1 MAIIVPDNYH
11 AKKALENS
19 RVHCISSFNAQK
31 QDFRPLRIAILN
43 IMPEANTYEYNILF
57 PIGRA
62 IIQIEPVWIRLKTHA
77 YTSTSKEHLDELY
90 ISFEDAIKHKGLD
103 GLIITGAP
111 VEEKSFKDVWFW
123 DELSGILDYAKD
135 NIASTLGICWG
146 GLALAN
152 YIGIDKML
160 FDKKLFGV
168 YPLDNIDRNNRITG
182 DLDDVFMSPQSRH
195 AGISDKVLE
204 AERDKGKIDLLAH
217 SDDAGY
223 VIFETTDKSFIMHL
237 GHPEYETERLVNEY
251 RRDMDKARTDVTPPL
266 NFDVD
271 NPKNNWRGHSLE
283 FFQQWVKDVYI
294 RTPYEI

>member
-1 MAIIVPDNYH
+1 MAIIVPENYH
-11 AKKALENS
+11 AKKALESS
-19 RVHCISSFNAQK
+19 RVHCISKFNAQK

-43 IMPEANTYEYNILF
+43 IMPEANSYEYNILF

-62 IIQIEPVWIRLKTHA
+62 IIQIEPVWIRLNTHP
-77 YTSTSKEHLDELY
+77 YKSTSKAHLDELY
-90 ISFEDAIKHKGLD
+90 ISFEDAIKERGLD

-111 VEEKSFKDVWFW
+111 VEEKSFTDVWFW
-123 DELSGILDYAKD
+123 DELSEILDYAKG

-152 YIGIDKML
+152 YIGIDKIL
-160 FDKKLFGV
+160 YDRKLFGV
-168 YPLDNIDRNNRITG
+168 YPLDNINRGHRITG
-182 DLDDVFMSPQSRH
+182 DLDDIFMSPQSRH
-195 AGISDKVLE
+195 AGISDKILE
-204 AERDKGKIDLLAH
+204 AERDRGNINLLAH

-223 VIFETTDKSFIMHL
+223 VIFETTNKSFIMHL

-251 RRDMDKARTDVTPPL
+251 RRDLQKGRTDVQKPR

>member
-1 MAIIVPDNYH
+1 MAIIVPENYH
-11 AKKALENS
+11 AKQALENS
-19 RVHCISSFNAQK
+19 RIHCISAFNAQK

-77 YTSTSKEHLDELY
+77 YKSTSKEHLDELY
-90 ISFEDAIKHKGLD
+90 VSFEEAIKDRGLD

-123 DELSGILDYAKD
+123 DELSEILDYAKN

-152 YIGIDKML
+152 YIGIDKIL

-204 AERDKGKIDLLAH
+204 SERDKGNISLLAH
-217 SDDAGY
+217 SNEAGY
-223 VIFETTDKSFIMHL
+223 VIFESTDKSFIMHL
-237 GHPEYETERLVNEY
+237 GHPEYETDRLVNEY
-251 RRDMDKARTDVTPPL
+251 KRDLSKGRSDVPLPL
-266 NFDVD
+266 NLDIT

>member
-1 MAIIVPDNYH
+1 MAIIVPENYH

-62 IIQIEPVWIRLKTHA
+62 IIQIEPVWIRLKTHT
-77 YTSTSKEHLDELY
+77 YKSTSKEHLDELY
-90 ISFEDAIKHKGLD
+90 ISFEEAVKDRGLD

-123 DELSGILDYAKD
+123 EELSEILDYAKN

-152 YIGIDKML
+152 YIGIDKIL

-168 YPLDNIDRNNRITG
+168 YPLDNIDRTNRITG

-204 AERDKGKIDLLAH
+204 AERDRGNINLLAH
-217 SDDAGY
+217 SRKTGY

-237 GHPEYETERLVNEY
+237 GHPEYETDRLVNEY
-251 RRDMDKARTDVTPPL
+251 KRDLEKGRSDVPLPL
-266 NFDVD
+266 NLDIA

>member
-1 MAIIVPDNYH
+1 
-11 AKKALENS
+11 
-19 RVHCISSFNAQK
+19 
-31 QDFRPLRIAILN
+31 
-43 IMPEANTYEYNILF
+43 MPEANTYEYNILF

-62 IIQIEPVWIRLKTHA
+62 IIQIEPVWIRLNTHD
-77 YTSTSKEHLDELY
+77 YKSTSKAHLDELY
-90 ISFEDAIKHKGLD
+90 ISFDEAIRTRGLD

-123 DELSGILDYAKD
+123 DELSEILDYARN

-152 YIGIDKML
+152 YIGIDKIL

-168 YPLDNIDRNNRITG
+168 YPLDNLDRDHRITG

-204 AERDKGKIDLLAH
+204 AERDKGKINLLAH
-217 SDDAGY
+217 SNKAGY
-223 VIFETTDKSFIMHL
+223 VIFESTDKSFIMHL
-237 GHPEYETERLVNEY
+237 GHPEYETDRLVNEY
-251 RRDMDKARTDVTPPL
+251 KRDLQKGRKDVALPL
-266 NFDVD
+266 NLDIN

>member
-1 MAIIVPDNYH
+1 MAIIVPENYH

-77 YTSTSKEHLDELY
+77 YKSTSKEHLDELY
-90 ISFEDAIKHKGLD
+90 VSFEEAISKKGLD

-123 DELSGILDYAKD
+123 DELSGILDYAKN

-152 YIGIDKML
+152 YIGIDKIL

-195 AGISDKVLE
+195 AGISDKILE
-204 AERDKGKIDLLAH
+204 AERDKGNINLLAH
-217 SDDAGY
+217 SKEAGY

-237 GHPEYETERLVNEY
+237 GHPEYETDRLVNEY
-251 RRDMDKARTDVTPPL
+251 KRDLEKGRSDVPLPL
-266 NFDVD
+266 NLDID

>member
-1 MAIIVPDNYH
+1 MAIIVPENYH
-11 AKKALENS
+11 AKQALENS
-19 RVHCISSFNAQK
+19 RIHCISSFNAQK

-62 IIQIEPVWIRLKTHA
+62 IIQIEPVWIRLKTHT
-77 YTSTSKEHLDELY
+77 YKSTSKEHLDELY
-90 ISFEDAIKHKGLD
+90 ISFEEATKDRGLD
-103 GLIITGAP
+103 GLVITGAP

-152 YIGIDKML
+152 YIGIDKLL
-160 FDKKLFGV
+160 FEKKLFGV
-168 YPLDNIDRNNRITG
+168 YPLDNIDRNHRITG

-204 AERDKGKIDLLAH
+204 AERDKGNINLLAH
-217 SDDAGY
+217 SNEAGY
-223 VIFETTDKSFIMHL
+223 VIFETNDKSFIMHL
-237 GHPEYETERLVNEY
+237 GHPEYETERLINEY
-251 RRDMDKARTDVTPPL
+251 KRDLEKGRSDVAPPL
-266 NFDVD
+266 NLDIE

>member
-1 MAIIVPDNYH
+1 MAIIVPENYH
-11 AKKALENS
+11 AKKALEHS

-62 IIQIEPVWIRLKTHA
+62 IIQIEPVWIRLNTHT
-77 YTSTSKEHLDELY
+77 YKSTSKEHLDELY
-90 ISFEDAIKHKGLD
+90 ISFEKAIKNRGLD

-111 VEEKSFKDVWFW
+111 VEEKSFKDIWFW
-123 DELSGILDYAKD
+123 DELSEILDYAKD

-160 FDKKLFGV
+160 YDKKLFGV
-168 YPLDNIDRNNRITG
+168 YPLDNIDRSNRITG
-182 DLDDVFMSPQSRH
+182 DLDDIFMSPQSRH
-195 AGISDKVLE
+195 AGISDKILE
-204 AERDKGKIDLLAH
+204 AERDKGNINLLAH
-217 SDDAGY
+217 SNEAGY

-237 GHPEYETERLVNEY
+237 GHPEYETDRLVNEY
-251 RRDMDKARTDVTPPL
+251 KRDLEKGRSDVPLPL
-266 NFDVD
+266 NLDIN

-294 RTPYEI
+294 RTPYKI

>member
-1 MAIIVPDNYH
+1 MAIIVPENYH

-62 IIQIEPVWIRLKTHA
+62 IIQIEPVWIRLKTHT
-77 YTSTSKEHLDELY
+77 YKSTNKEHLDELY
-90 ISFEDAIKHKGLD
+90 ISFEEAVKDRGLD

-123 DELSGILDYAKD
+123 EELSEILDYAKN

-152 YIGIDKML
+152 YIGIDKIL

-168 YPLDNIDRNNRITG
+168 YPLDNIDRTNRITG
-182 DLDDVFMSPQSRH
+182 DLDDIFMSPQSRH

-204 AERDKGKIDLLAH
+204 AERDRGIINLLAH
-217 SDDAGY
+217 SRKTGY

-237 GHPEYETERLVNEY
+237 GHPEYETDRLVNEY
-251 RRDMDKARTDVTPPL
+251 KRDLEKGRSDVPLPL
-266 NFDVD
+266 NLDIA

>member
-11 AKKALENS
+11 AKRALENA

-62 IIQIEPVWIRLKTHA
+62 IIQIEPVWIRLKTHE
-77 YTSTSKEHLDELY
+77 YKSTSKDHLDELY
-90 ISFEDAIKHKGLD
+90 ISFEDAIKHRGLD

-123 DELSGILDYAKD
+123 DELSKILDYAKE

-152 YIGIDKML
+152 YIGIDKIL

-195 AGISDKVLE
+195 AGISDEVLE
-204 AERDKGKIDLLAH
+204 AERDKGNICLLAH
-217 SDDAGY
+217 SDEAGY
-223 VIFETTDKSFIMHL
+223 VIFETADKSFIMHL
-237 GHPEYETERLVNEY
+237 GHPEYETDRLLNEY
-251 RRDMDKARTDVTPPL
+251 KRDLEKGRSDVPLPL
-266 NFDVD
+266 NLDIN

>member
-1 MAIIVPDNYH
+1 MAIIVPENYH
-11 AKKALENS
+11 AKQALENA

-77 YTSTSKEHLDELY
+77 YKSTSKEHLDELY
-90 ISFEDAIKHKGLD
+90 ISFEEAIKYKGLD

-204 AERDKGKIDLLAH
+204 AERDKGNISLLAH
-217 SDDAGY
+217 SDEAGY

-237 GHPEYETERLVNEY
+237 GHPEYETDRLVNEY
-251 RRDMDKARTDVTPPL
+251 KRDLAKGRPDVPMPL
-266 NFDVD
+266 NLNIND
-271 NPKNNWRGHSLE
+271 PKNNWRGHSLE

>member
-1 MAIIVPDNYH
+1 MAIIVPENYH

-77 YTSTSKEHLDELY
+77 YKSTSKEHLDELY
-90 ISFEDAIKHKGLD
+90 ISFDEAIKNRGLD

-123 DELSGILDYAKD
+123 DELSGILDYAKN

-168 YPLDNIDRNNRITG
+168 YPLDNIDRTNRITG

-204 AERDKGKIDLLAH
+204 AERDKGNINLLAH
-217 SDDAGY
+217 SDEAGY
-223 VIFETTDKSFIMHL
+223 VIFESADKSFIMHL
-237 GHPEYETERLVNEY
+237 GHPEYETDRLVNEY
-251 RRDMDKARTDVTPPL
+251 NRDLKKGRSDVPLPL
-266 NFDVD
+266 NLDIE

>member
-11 AKKALENS
+11 AKNALENA
-19 RVHCISSFNAQK
+19 RVHCISSFNAKK

-77 YTSTSKEHLDELY
+77 YKSTSKEHLDELY
-90 ISFEDAIKHKGLD
+90 ISFNEAIKDRGLD

-123 DELSGILDYAKD
+123 DELSEILDYAKE
-135 NIASTLGICWG
+135 NITSTLGICWG

-160 FDKKLFGV
+160 YDKKMFGV

-195 AGISDKVLE
+195 AGISDKELE
-204 AERDKGKIDLLAH
+204 NQRDMGNINLLAH
-217 SDDAGY
+217 SKDTGY

-237 GHPEYETERLVNEY
+237 GHPEYETERLLNEY
-251 RRDMDKARTDVTPPL
+251 NRDMEKGRTDVTPPL
-266 NFDVD
+266 NFDVK

-294 RTPYEI
+294 RTPYKI

>member
-1 MAIIVPDNYH
+1 MAIIVPENYH

-77 YTSTSKEHLDELY
+77 YKSTSKEHLDELY
-90 ISFEDAIKHKGLD
+90 VSFEEAIKNKGLD

-123 DELSGILDYAKD
+123 EELSEILDYAKD

-195 AGISDKVLE
+195 AGISDKILE
-204 AERDKGKIDLLAH
+204 AERDKGNINLLAH
-217 SDDAGY
+217 SNESGY
-223 VIFETTDKSFIMHL
+223 VIFETADKSFIMHL
-237 GHPEYETERLVNEY
+237 GHPEYETDRLVNEY
-251 RRDMDKARTDVTPPL
+251 KRDLEKGRSDVPLPL
-266 NFDVD
+266 NLDIN

>member
-1 MAIIVPDNYH
+1 MAIIVPENYH

-62 IIQIEPVWIRLKTHA
+62 IIQIEPVWIRLKTHT
-77 YTSTSKEHLDELY
+77 YKSTSKEHLDELY
-90 ISFEDAIKHKGLD
+90 ISFEEAVKDRGLD

-123 DELSGILDYAKD
+123 EELSEILDYAKN

-152 YIGIDKML
+152 YIGIDKIL

-168 YPLDNIDRNNRITG
+168 YPLDNIDRTNRITG
-182 DLDDVFMSPQSRH
+182 DLDDIFMSPQSRH

-204 AERDKGKIDLLAH
+204 AERDRGNINLLAH
-217 SDDAGY
+217 SRKTGY

-237 GHPEYETERLVNEY
+237 GHPEYETDRLVNEY
-251 RRDMDKARTDVTPPL
+251 KRDLEKGRSDVPLPL
-266 NFDVD
+266 NLDIA